1 MRDWLKREPIV
12 IVKGEGAVLSDARG
26 RSYLDANSSIWTNL
40 HGHNHPRINAA
51 IGNQLKKIAHSSAL
65 GLANEPAALLA
76 ATLVESANVRSPA
89 AARGK
94 SQPGLSKVFFSD
106 DGSTA
111 MEVALKLAYEFS
123 RRTGRAKKPKFL
135 SLAGAYHGDT
145 VGAVALGHI
154 DLFHSAYSGL
164 LFKTDKAISPYC
176 YRCPF
181 NRATP
186 ARADARD
193 YRKCKGE
200 CLDKLENQ
208 FVKQKKQGNPYAA
221 FVFEPLIQGAAGMI
235 PQPSGWLKAA
245 TEIAC
250 GHGALL
256 LADEVLTGFGRTGAG
271 EAHQKDGKNPIF
283 ACQHEEVRP
292 DFLALAKGMTG
303 GYLPMAATL
312 TTNAV
317 FDSFLGKY
325 EEFKTFFHGH
335 SYTGNQLGAAASL
348 ASLELLSAPASVR
361 SRQKLER
368 SLHSELQA
376 LWTLRHV
383 GDIRRVGMIAAV
395 ELVKDW
401 RTRQPYA
408 LREQAGIRVCNAM
421 ARRGVLTRPIG
432 NVVVLM
438 PPYCTTPE
446 QLHTIILALH
456 DAISNVL

>member
-1 MRDWLKREPIV
+1 
-12 IVKGEGAVLSDARG
+12 
-26 RSYLDANSSIWTNL
+26 
-40 HGHNHPRINAA
+40 
-51 IGNQLKKIAHSSAL
+51 
-65 GLANEPAALLA
+65 
-76 ATLVESANVRSPA
+76 
-89 AARGK
+89 
-94 SQPGLSKVFFSD
+94 
-106 DGSTA
+106 
-111 MEVALKLAYEFS
+111 
-123 RRTGRAKKPKFL
+123 
-135 SLAGAYHGDT
+135 
-145 VGAVALGHI
+145 
-154 DLFHSAYSGL
+154 
-164 LFKTDKAISPYC
+164 
-176 YRCPF
+176 
-181 NRATP
+181 
-186 ARADARD
+186 
-193 YRKCKGE
+193 
-200 CLDKLENQ
+200 
-208 FVKQKKQGNPYAA
+208 
-221 FVFEPLIQGAAGMI
+221 
-235 PQPSGWLKAA
+235 
-245 TEIAC
+245 
-250 GHGALL
+250 
-256 LADEVLTGFGRTGAG
+256 
-271 EAHQKDGKNPIF
+271 
-283 ACQHEEVRP
+283 
-292 DFLALAKGMTG
+292 
-303 GYLPMAATL
+303 MAATL